1 MAGRLEGKVALITGT
16 ARGMGRVAALR
27 FAREG
32 ARIVGC
38 DTNVEGNR
46 ETVSQVRENGG
57 EMISLE
63 PLDLC
68 APDAARSLV
77 DLTEEAY
84 GRLDV
89 LYNNAAAPRFAW
101 LTEMSREDW
110 QFTIDNELSL
120 IFYMVQAA
128 VPLMIK
134 SGGGSIVNI
143 SSIAGIVGQPI
154 GVFAHAAAKGGVLA
168 VSRSMARELA
178 PDGIRSNAIVPGM
191 ISNPDKKAG
200 FDEELNVKEVPPR
213 ILMGRVGTP
222 EDVVNAAL
230 FLASDEAS
238 YITGASLVV
247 DGGWT
252 ALVSRT
258 MAMTAVPRDRTQVAI
273 DVHTE

>member
-16 ARGMGRVAALR
+16 AQGMGRVAARR

-38 DTNVEGNR
+38 DLHVEGNR
-46 ETVSQVRENGG
+46 ETVRQVHESGG
-57 EMISLE
+57 EMVSIE
-63 PLDLC
+63 PLNLC
-68 APDAARSLV
+68 DPGAARSLV
-77 DLTEEAY
+77 DLAEATY

-128 VPLMIK
+128 IPLMIK
-134 SGGGSIVNI
+134 SGGGSIVSV
-143 SSIAGIVGQPI
+143 SSIAGIAGQPI

-178 PDGIRSNAIVPGM
+178 VHGIRSNVLVPGM
-191 ISNPDKKAG
+191 ISNPDKKGG
-200 FDEELNVKEVPPR
+200 FDDELNVKEEVPSR
-213 ILMGRVGTP
+213 ILLQRIGTP

-230 FLASDEAS
+230 FFASDES
-238 YITGASLVV
+238 GYVTGTSLVV

-252 ALVSRT
+252 AW
-258 MAMTAVPRDRTQVAI
+258 
-273 DVHTE
+273 

>member
-16 ARGMGRVAALR
+16 AQGMGRAAALR
-27 FAREG
+27 FAHEG
-32 ARIVGC
+32 ARIAGC
-38 DTNVEGNR
+38 DINVEGNR
-46 ETVSQVRENGG
+46 QTVSRVRENGG
-57 EMISLE
+57 KMVSLE

-68 APDAARSLV
+68 DRDAAQSLV

-120 IFYMVQAA
+120 IFYMVRAA
-128 VPLMIK
+128 VPLMVK

-143 SSIAGIVGQPI
+143 SSIAGIAGQPI
-154 GVFAHAAAKGGVLA
+154 GVVAHAAAKGGVLA

-178 PDGIRSNAIVPGM
+178 PHGIRSNAIIPGM
-191 ISNPDKKAG
+191 ISNPDKEAG
-200 FDEELNVKEVPPR
+200 FDQELNVTEEVPPR
-213 ILMGRVGTP
+213 ILLGRVGTP

-230 FLASDEAS
+230 FLASDESS
-238 YITGASLVV
+238 YITGGSLVV

-252 ALVSRT
+252 AW
-258 MAMTAVPRDRTQVAI
+258 
-273 DVHTE
+273 

>member
-1 MAGRLEGKVALITGT
+1 MTMAGRLEGKVALITGT
-16 ARGMGRVAALR
+16 AQGMGRVAALR

-38 DTNVEGNR
+38 DVNAEGNR
-46 ETVSQVRENGG
+46 QTVSLVRRNGG
-57 EMISLE
+57 SMVSLE

-68 APDAARSLV
+68 QPDAAESLV
-77 DLTEEAY
+77 RLTDDSY

-101 LTEMSREDW
+101 LAELSREDW

-128 VPLMIK
+128 VPLMTR
-134 SGGGSIVNI
+134 SGGGSIVNV
-143 SSIAGIVGQPI
+143 SSIAGIAGQPI

-168 VSRSMARELA
+168 ASRSMARELA
-178 PDGIRSNAIVPGM
+178 PHGIRANTIVPGM
-191 ISNPDKKAG
+191 ISNPDKMGG
-200 FDEELNVKEVPPR
+200 FDEELDVKPEVPPR
-213 ILMGRVGTP
+213 ILLGRVGAP
-222 EDVVNAAL
+222 DDVVNAAL
-230 FLASDEAS
+230 FFASDESS

-252 ALVSRT
+252 AW
-258 MAMTAVPRDRTQVAI
+258 
-273 DVHTE
+273 

>member
-16 ARGMGRVAALR
+16 AQGMGRVAALR

-38 DTNVEGNR
+38 DTNAEGNR

-101 LTEMSREDW
+101 LIEMSREDW

-120 IFYMVQAA
+120 IFYMVRAA

-143 SSIAGIVGQPI
+143 SSIAGIAGQPI

-178 PDGIRSNAIVPGM
+178 SEGIRSNAIVPGM

-200 FDEELNVKEVPPR
+200 FDKELNVKEELPPR
-213 ILMGRVGTP
+213 ILLGRVGTP

-252 ALVSRT
+252 AW
-258 MAMTAVPRDRTQVAI
+258 
-273 DVHTE
+273 

>member
-1 MAGRLEGKVALITGT
+1 VDRRLENKVALITGT
-16 ARGMGRVAALR
+16 AQGMGRVAALR

-32 ARIVGC
+32 AQIVGC
-38 DTNVEGNR
+38 DLNVDGNR
-46 ETVSQVRENGG
+46 ETVRQVRQSGG

-68 APDAARSLV
+68 DPEAVEHLV
-77 DLTEEAY
+77 DLAADTY

-89 LYNNAAAPRFAW
+89 LYNNASAPRFAW
-101 LTEMSREDW
+101 LTEMSAEDW

-120 IFYMVQAA
+120 IFYTVRAA
-128 VPLMIK
+128 VPLMIR
-134 SGGGSIVNI
+134 SGGGSIINI
-143 SSIAGIVGQPI
+143 SSIAGIAGQPI

-178 PDGIRSNAIVPGM
+178 PHGIRSNCIVPGM
-191 ISNPDKKAG
+191 ISNPDKKDG
-200 FDEELNVKEVPPR
+200 FDQELEVTEEVPPR
-213 ILMGRVGTP
+213 ILLGRVGTP

-230 FLASDEAS
+230 FLASDESS

-252 ALVSRT
+252 AW
-258 MAMTAVPRDRTQVAI
+258 
-273 DVHTE
+273 

>member
-1 MAGRLEGKVALITGT
+1 MAGRLDGKVALITGT
-16 ARGMGRVAALR
+16 AQGMGRVAALR
-27 FAREG
+27 FALEG
-32 ARIVGC
+32 ARVVGC
-38 DTNVEGNR
+38 DIDAEGNR
-46 ETVSQVRENGG
+46 QTVKQVRDEGG

-68 APDAARSLV
+68 DPDAAQSLV
-77 DLTEEAY
+77 DLTEDSY

-89 LYNNAAAPRFAW
+89 LYNNASAPRFAW

-120 IFYMVQAA
+120 VFYMVRAA
-128 VPLMIK
+128 VPLMVK
-134 SGGGSIVNI
+134 SGGGSIINI
-143 SSIAGIVGQPI
+143 SSIAGIAGQPI

-178 PDGIRSNAIVPGM
+178 PHGIRSNAIVPGM
-191 ISNPDKKAG
+191 ISNPDKRGG
-200 FDEELNVKEVPPR
+200 FDEELEATDVPPR
-213 ILMGRVGTP
+213 ILLGRVGTP

-230 FLASDEAS
+230 FFASDESS

-252 ALVSRT
+252 AW
-258 MAMTAVPRDRTQVAI
+258 
-273 DVHTE
+273 